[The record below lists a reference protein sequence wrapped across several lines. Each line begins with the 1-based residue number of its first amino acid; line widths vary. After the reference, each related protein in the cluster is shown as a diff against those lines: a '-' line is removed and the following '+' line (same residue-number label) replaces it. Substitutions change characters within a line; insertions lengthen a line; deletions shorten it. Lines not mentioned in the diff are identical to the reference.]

1 MKILLDE
8 NFPLPLH
15 TALSALGYDIEHIII
30 LEQRGV
36 ADSVI
41 RKRLVDEVLV
51 FLTNDTE
58 FLEQPTPGA
67 SRVIVSRVHQSLPI
81 AERVAIWVRALRSFM
96 ETSPAGA
103 IFELLETGEIVA
115 WHDLPDPS

>member
-1 MKILLDE
+1 M
-8 NFPLPLH
+8 
-15 TALSALGYDIEHIII
+15 
-30 LEQRGV
+30 
-36 ADSVI
+36 DSVI

-58 FLEQPTPGA
+58 VLEQPTPGA

-81 AERVAIWVRALRSFM
+81 AEWVAIWVRALRSFM